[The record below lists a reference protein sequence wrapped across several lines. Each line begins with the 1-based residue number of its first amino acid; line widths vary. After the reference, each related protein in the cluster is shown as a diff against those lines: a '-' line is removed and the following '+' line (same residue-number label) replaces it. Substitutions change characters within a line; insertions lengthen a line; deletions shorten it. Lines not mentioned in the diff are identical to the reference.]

1 MEGLR
6 ISEQKLREHIT
17 CLFSDLNAF
26 ILFLNSLYFVVCIFF
41 FNLNNMGFFPRSVK
55 RGRGEKS

>member
-1 MEGLR
+1 MERLR

-17 CLFSDLNAF
+17 CQFSDLNAF

-41 FNLNNMGFFPRSVK
+41 LI
-55 RGRGEKS
+55 

>member
-6 ISEQKLREHIT
+6 ISEQKLGEHIT
-17 CLFSDLNAF
+17 CLFTDLNAF

-41 FNLNNMGFFPRSVK
+41 FNLNNMGVFSTLC
-55 RGRGEKS
+55 